1 MGEMITRKLLG
12 TAERTDWSRQF
23 VTLMILAVN
32 KRVDEVKEPLS
43 VNEYQGFFYFI
54 HTQ

>member
-1 MGEMITRKLLG
+1 MITRKLLG
-12 TAERTDWSRQF
+12 TTERTDWSRQF

-32 KRVDEVKEPLS
+32 ESVDEVKEPLS
-43 VNEYQGFFYFI
+43 VDEYRVLFYFI